1 MILFALSSSTFRHPS
16 RNTNKVKLSRAHTL
30 HALAVFAGP
39 LPIYIELEQSTLRP
53 TLYRKTGNYIHSG
66 NTTQIYTD
74 RVTAQPQ
81 SHAHYYIWS
90 ACCIYSST
98 KSKYSSS
105 MDFFQFS
112 RPHNSKRLDC
122 LYSML
127 EPCILSVVWTLEK
140 PST

>member
-1 MILFALSSSTFRHPS
+1 MYLYITYVLISC
-16 RNTNKVKLSRAHTL
+16 AHTCIVCL
-30 HALAVFAGP
+30 STITGSLALRSS
-39 LPIYIELEQSTLRP
+39 QSTLRP

-66 NTTQIYTD
+66 NTTQIYTN

-105 MDFFQFS
+105 MGFFQFS

>member
-1 MILFALSSSTFRHPS
+1 MLHTHVHLHRTELIMNTDHKITVGHWSISEQNSSWYGH
-16 RNTNKVKLSRAHTL
+16 
-30 HALAVFAGP
+30 
-39 LPIYIELEQSTLRP
+39 IQSTLRP

-81 SHAHYYIWS
+81 SHAHYYNIWN

-112 RPHNSKRLDC
+112 RPHNSKRLDG
-122 LYSML
+122 LYSTL
-127 EPCILSVVWTLEK
+127 EPYILSVVWTLEK

>member
-1 MILFALSSSTFRHPS
+1 MAAPLLCTYQSTLGYTPQAGQYG
-16 RNTNKVKLSRAHTL
+16 VLC
-30 HALAVFAGP
+30 FAGW
-39 LPIYIELEQSTLRP
+39 QSTLRP
-53 TLYRKTGNYIHSG
+53 TLYRKTGNYIHSR

-105 MDFFQFS
+105 MGFFQFS
-112 RPHNSKRLDC
+112 RPHISKRLDC

>member
-1 MILFALSSSTFRHPS
+1 MQTTVVVYLVT
-16 RNTNKVKLSRAHTL
+16 VKCISVVNHYYLCFMWLITCSNYQPCSHFYNLWT
-30 HALAVFAGP
+30 
-39 LPIYIELEQSTLRP
+39 QSTLRP

-105 MDFFQFS
+105 MEFFQFS

>member
-1 MILFALSSSTFRHPS
+1 MIKFLEYSIRGRKMFEPPRYMTVTQAADQISVYT
-16 RNTNKVKLSRAHTL
+16 KIYTL
-30 HALAVFAGP
+30 P
-39 LPIYIELEQSTLRP
+39 E
-53 TLYRKTGNYIHSG
+53 TGNYIHSG

-81 SHAHYYIWS
+81 SHAQYYIWS
-90 ACCIYSST
+90 ACCIIYYSST

>member
-1 MILFALSSSTFRHPS
+1 MILDVQFVYFHISGTW
-16 RNTNKVKLSRAHTL
+16 KLTTVQCVYSFIARDNIPT
-30 HALAVFAGP
+30 
-39 LPIYIELEQSTLRP
+39 QSTLRP
-53 TLYRKTGNYIHSG
+53 TFYRKTGNYIHSG

-112 RPHNSKRLDC
+112 RPHNSKHLDC